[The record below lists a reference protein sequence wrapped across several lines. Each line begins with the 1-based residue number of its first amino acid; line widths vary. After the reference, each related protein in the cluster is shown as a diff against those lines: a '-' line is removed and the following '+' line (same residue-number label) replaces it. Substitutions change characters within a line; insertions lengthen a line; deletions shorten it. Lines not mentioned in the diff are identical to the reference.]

1 MLIPNIFP
9 TNFISIV
16 MILSAKYVKILEKDE
31 RTHQKNM
38 YYFEIIGN
46 LKLAKIQFAGKTN
59 QMDFV
64 VLNLIAFSA
73 SEKS

>member
-16 MILSAKYVKILEKDE
+16 IISSAKYAEILEKDD
-31 RTHQKNM
+31 RKQKNRH
-38 YYFEIIGN
+38 YFEII
-46 LKLAKIQFAGKTN
+46 LETIQFAGKTN

-64 VLNLIAFSA
+64 ALNLIAFSG
-73 SEKS
+73 SKNT